1 MMNHFG
7 ICKRGDEVLGF
18 KTLKL
23 KTEKDRNFFYNKI
36 ALKGL
41 RKELEELIKQIKD
54 FNVSDELFSS
64 LDFEMGKDQQNLTKG
79 YLYVLG
85 RKEINKDNVKELYDI
100 LSAGLLDDY
109 SIENMGE
116 YYREKD
122 VYILDNNHS
131 FIESYTKG
139 MDASLVDDKM
149 NDLFDYI
156 NKDDT
161 NDLIEIYIKSQIMH
175 YYISYVHPYFDVNGR
190 TARTTAMWYLIK
202 ENVSPFILFNRGI
215 YKNRADYKKA
225 ILKCTLGD
233 ITPFIEFSLKT
244 LKKELEEFISYEDTT
259 TKIR

>member
-1 MMNHFG
+1 M
-7 ICKRGDEVLGF
+7 LGF

-23 KTEKDRNFFYNKI
+23 KTENDRNFFYNKI
-36 ALKGL
+36 ALRGL
-41 RKELEELIKQIKD
+41 KKELEELIKQLKG
-54 FNVSDELFSS
+54 FNASNELFDS
-64 LDFEMGKDQQNLTKG
+64 LDFEIGKDQQNLTKG
-79 YLYVLG
+79 YLYILG

-100 LSAGLLDDY
+100 LSKDLLDEY

-122 VYILDNNHS
+122 VYILDNSHS
-131 FIESYTKG
+131 FMESYTKG
-139 MDASLVDDKM
+139 MDASLVENKM
-149 NDLFDYI
+149 NDLFEYI

-161 NDLIEIYIKSQIMH
+161 DDLVEIYIKSQVIH
-175 YYISYVHPYFDVNGR
+175 YYMAYVHPYFDVNGR

-215 YKNRADYKKA
+215 YKNRTEYKKA

-244 LKKELEEFISYEDTT
+244 LKNELKEIITYEDTT
-259 TKIR
+259 TKTR